1 MRNEKIY
8 YENSYW
14 QNVPNVYTNI
24 VYMIL
29 DIRMDQIILI
39 TLPGIIILIIILII
53 LNAIFGCTWY
63 ISSHKKEIKEFWTGL
78 YDIIKSLFTW
88 TLFD

>member
-8 YENSYW
+8 YENRYW

-24 VYMIL
+24 IYVIL
-29 DIRMDQIILI
+29 DIQMDQIILI

-53 LNAIFGCTWY
+53 LNAILGWTWY

-78 YDIIKSLFTW
+78 YDIIKSLFNW